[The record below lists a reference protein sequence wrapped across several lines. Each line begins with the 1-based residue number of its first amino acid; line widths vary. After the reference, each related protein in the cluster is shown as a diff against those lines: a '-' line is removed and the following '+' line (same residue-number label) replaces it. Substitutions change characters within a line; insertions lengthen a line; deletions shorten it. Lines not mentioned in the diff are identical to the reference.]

1 MEGRKGLHK
10 VLDCVQT
17 EEKKFFC
24 ISRSVEGKVIQ
35 RERVFPGNKEPV
47 SAAEKQKKEEI
58 RRQKTKKQLGTAVIE
73 KKEVRIEET
82 GKLIFEER
90 NRGLN
95 ICINAQPLK
104 IN

>member
-1 MEGRKGLHK
+1 MYKLK
-10 VLDCVQT
+10 NKNFSVYLDQLK
-17 EEKKFFC
+17 ERLFRE
-24 ISRSVEGKVIQ
+24 RE

-73 KKEVRIEET
+73 KKEVRIEKT

-95 ICINAQPLK
+95 ICINAQLLK
-104 IN
+104 IY

>member
-1 MEGRKGLHK
+1 MYKLK
-10 VLDCVQT
+10 NKNFSVYLDQLK
-17 EEKKFFC
+17 ERLFRE
-24 ISRSVEGKVIQ
+24 
-35 RERVFPGNKEPV
+35 RERVFPENKEHV
-47 SAAEKQKKEEI
+47 SAAKKQKKKEI
-58 RRQKTKKQLGTAVIE
+58 RRQKTKKQLGAAVIE